1 MLELRN
7 VTKKFNLTGSI
18 EDERIALDNVSLQI
32 KPGEFVTIIGGNGSG
47 KSTTLNIISGVLKPD
62 KGSVTLN
69 DQDITRMKEYR
80 RAAYFGRVFQDPMVG
95 TAGEMS
101 VLENLEIAYQRG
113 RKHSPFIWG
122 FKKADK
128 EYFIEELK
136 RFDLGLENRLGQKVG
151 VMSGGQRQALTLL
164 MATIRNRPTL
174 KMMRRDYILF
184 SQKDRVKAAT
194 EFDNEL
200 NTCKIILKDKV
211 DKIKESALP
220 KKVIRQKVCSIKKEY
235 DLKIIGLKKQYTSE
249 LANLKSSTQKSKN
262 KKTKHVEL
270 KKMLKSNLFEVKNE
284 RKVRVDDVKCATK
297 RKIIEAK
304 FEFDQAMHAK
314 FDLTK
319 QILLLDEHTAA
330 LDPKTAKKVLEL
342 TDKIVREN
350 QMTTLMITHNMK
362 DALTYGD
369 RLIMFHSGHIILDV
383 SGEKKAKLKVDDLL
397 KLFDEADEKLINE

>member
-7 VTKKFNLTGSI
+7 VTKKFNLTGSV
-18 EDERIALDNVSLQI
+18 EDERIALDNISLAI

-62 KGSVTLN
+62 KGQVLLN
-69 DQDITRMKEYR
+69 DVDITGMREFK

-95 TAGEMS
+95 TAGDMS

-113 RKHSPFIWG
+113 RMHSPITWG

-174 KMMRRDYILF
+174 KMMRRDYVKF
-184 SQKDRVKAAT
+184 SEMDKKAAA
-194 EFDNEL
+194 EAFDNEL
-200 NTCKIILKDKV
+200 LTNKLILKDKL
-211 DKIKESALP
+211 DEIKAS
-220 KKVIRQKVCSIKKEY
+220 SMSNKE
-235 DLKIIGLKKQYTSE
+235 KRV
-249 LANLKSSTQKSKN
+249 A
-262 KKTKHVEL
+262 
-270 KKMLKSNLFEVKNE
+270 
-284 RKVRVDDVKCATK
+284 RK
-297 RKIIEAK
+297 EAK
-304 FEFDQAMHAK
+304 HDFDKAMLAM

-350 QMTTLMITHNMK
+350 KMTTLMITHNMK
-362 DALTYGD
+362 DAITYGD

-383 SGEKKAKLKVDDLL
+383 SGKEKSRLKVDDLL
-397 KLFDEADEKLINE
+397 KMFDEADEKLING

>member
-62 KGSVTLN
+62 KGNVTLN
-69 DQDITRMKEYR
+69 DQDITKMKEYR

-113 RKHSPFIWG
+113 RRHSPFIWG

-184 SQKDRVKAAT
+184 SQKDKAKAAN
-194 EFDNEL
+194 EFDSEL
-200 NTCKIILKDKV
+200 ETNKIILKDKI
-211 DKIKESALP
+211 DSIKESNASKEE
-220 KKVIRQKVCSIKKEY
+220 KKAKIK
-235 DLKIIGLKKQYTSE
+235 
-249 LANLKSSTQKSKN
+249 
-262 KKTKHVEL
+262 
-270 KKMLKSNLFEVKNE
+270 
-284 RKVRVDDVKCATK
+284 
-297 RKIIEAK
+297 EAK
-304 FEFDQAMHAK
+304 FEFDQVMHAK

-383 SGEKKAKLKVDDLL
+383 AGEKKAKLKVDDLL